1 MGHCI
6 KMTNDQVDPDD
17 VAASPSE
24 EVAASTSEENS
35 GQVKP
40 GAGGSSKKAWQGG
53 AWKTPKLPG
62 KSAGKQGGQAEA
74 AGNVVAPIA
83 TPGALRL
90 PGGAARQLE
99 LLLANREHQLRRFL
113 LRFGLFVL
121 LPCFVVWFYTMFIAT
136 PRYQCVYQI
145 TYQTYQPSTSLTS
158 GLTQTTFGSSQMD
171 SIDYGTILY
180 EYVSSAS
187 LAEQVDKLLDLRAHY
202 SDRNIDWFSRLSPN
216 ATQKQ
221 FLAYWQSRVQISEGF
236 GGYLTLTVQGF
247 DPQFTLKL
255 AQTIDTLAN
264 TMIDQIEAPARN
276 TEIDSAKHQ
285 LMLAA
290 SGLQAADDTLTAFR
304 NANGDLD
311 PSFIATQIGTIE
323 AALDGQLATLKAQL
337 NQDEANILPNS
348 AIIVQLKL
356 QIAALEQQIQ
366 AERTELANNNG
377 QHDYSDTVAKYDD
390 ALANQLLA
398 SSTFQAAQQ
407 GLVLAQADAAQQQNY
422 VVPFVPP
429 ILPDHP
435 TAPDPLDDTFITF
448 LACVG
453 LYGIGN
459 LLFSAFRDQA
469 GI

>member
-1 MGHCI
+1 
-6 KMTNDQVDPDD
+6 MTNDQVDPDD
-17 VAASPSE
+17 VAASQPE
-24 EVAASTSEENS
+24 NTSE
-35 GQVKP
+35 QVNP
-40 GAGGSSKKAWQGG
+40 GAQGPSKRASQGS
-53 AWKTPKLPG
+53 WKTPKLPG
-62 KSAGKQGGQAEA
+62 KSANKQGPQAEA
-74 AGNVVAPIA
+74 AGNVLAPVAN
-83 TPGALRL
+83 PGALRL
-90 PGGAARQLE
+90 PRGTARQLE

-113 LRFGLFVL
+113 LRIGLFVL
-121 LPCFVVWFYTMFIAT
+121 LPCFVVWFYTTFIAT

-158 GLTQTTFGSSQMD
+158 GLTQTAFGSSQMD

-180 EYVSSAS
+180 EYVTSAS
-187 LAEQVDKLLDLRAHY
+187 LAQQVDKLLDLRAHY
-202 SDRNIDWFSRLSPN
+202 SAHNIDWFSRLSPN

-221 FLAYWQSRVQISEGF
+221 FLAYWQSRVKISEGF
-236 GGYLTLTVQGF
+236 GGYLTLTVEGF

-255 AQTIDTLAN
+255 AQTINALAN
-264 TMIDQIEAPARN
+264 TMIDQIGAQARN
-276 TEIDSAKHQ
+276 TEIDSAKEQ
-285 LMLAA
+285 LALAA
-290 SGLQAADDTLTAFR
+290 SGLQAADAKLTAFR

-311 PSFIATQIGTIE
+311 PSFMATQIGTIE

-337 NQDEANILPNS
+337 TQDEANMLPNS

-366 AERTELANNNG
+366 AQRTRLASNNG
-377 QHDYSDTVAKYDD
+377 QPNYSDTVSKYQD

-407 GLVLAQADAAQQQNY
+407 GLVLARADAAQQQNY

>member
-1 MGHCI
+1 
-6 KMTNDQVDPDD
+6 MTNDQVDPDD

-24 EVAASTSEENS
+24 EVAASPSEENS

-40 GAGGSSKKAWQGG
+40 GAGGPAKKAWQGG
-53 AWKTPKLPG
+53 WKTPKPPG
-62 KSAGKQGGQAEA
+62 KSASKQGAQAEA
-74 AGNVVAPIA
+74 AGNVVAPIV

-90 PGGAARQLE
+90 PGGTARQLE

-121 LPCFVVWFYTMFIAT
+121 LPCFVVWFYTALIAT

-145 TYQTYQPSTSLTS
+145 TYQTYQPSTSLTA
-158 GLTQTTFGSSQMD
+158 GLTQTDFGSSQMD

-180 EYVSSAS
+180 EYVTSAS
-187 LAEQVDKLLDLRAHY
+187 LAQQVDKLLDLRAHY
-202 SDRNIDWFSRLSPN
+202 SARNIDWFSRLSPN

-221 FLAYWQSRVQISEGF
+221 FLAYWQSRVKISEGF
-236 GGYLTLTVQGF
+236 GGYLTLTVEGF

-255 AQTIDTLAN
+255 AQTINALAN
-264 TMIDQIEAPARN
+264 NMIDQIGAQARN
-276 TEIDSAKHQ
+276 TEIDSAKQQ
-285 LMLAA
+285 LTLAA
-290 SGLQAADDTLTAFR
+290 SGLQAADAKLTAFR

-311 PSFIATQIGTIE
+311 PSFMATQIGTIE

-337 NQDEANILPNS
+337 TQDEANILPNS

-356 QIAALEQQIQ
+356 QISALEQQIQ
-366 AERTELANNNG
+366 AERTRLANNNG
-377 QHDYSDTVAKYDD
+377 QQDYSDTVSKYED
-390 ALANQLLA
+390 ALASQLLA